1 MKYVWRIF
9 PYLCVDYKA
18 AQAWLERQ
26 GAEGLRL
33 AGVSCRY
40 LARFTR
46 EARPVHYFVDL
57 AADGGADYLQLCA
70 DAGWERVA
78 QVQGMDLFVSRPG
91 EDPVPIQ
98 SDPIMEERRFGR
110 KFVRSNLLGI
120 LGALAFLALVVAV
133 MAAMTADG
141 VGFDWA
147 ERLFLVNSNL
157 LVPPILLCG
166 LTVVVWET
174 ATILLYWRRSRR
186 TVAAG
191 QAMPAPSPFWSRFRG
206 DVNLAGAVLSALFFL
221 ALILELFGL
230 LAGQQRQLD
239 LDQAGREAYRAC
251 PVVMA
256 EDLGLPEGEQRRL
269 REIHSLLVP
278 EYADYFEL
286 THTGEGESCFV
297 DSIRYRC
304 RWEWTAELLYRLLR
318 WECEAEGVSALHR
331 GGTALLDAE
340 LGFDAACATAD
351 GSYVLLRQGDVV
363 ALVGCDGMDMT
374 APERLEMLWG
384 RLDLKEETT

>member
-18 AQAWLERQ
+18 AQAWLEKQ

-46 EARPVHYFVDL
+46 EEGPVHYFVDL

-133 MAAMTADG
+133 MAAMAAEGKLLLEG
-141 VGFDWA
+141 VKPGHLREVLRVLGRAGASISTGEEFIALEMNGRPAPLWVETRPYPGFPTDLQSPLMA
-147 ERLFLVNSNL
+147 
-157 LVPPILLCG
+157 LLC
-166 LTVVVWET
+166 
-174 ATILLYWRRSRR
+174 
-186 TVAAG
+186 
-191 QAMPAPSPFWSRFRG
+191 RG
-206 DVNLAGAVLSALFFL
+206 
-221 ALILELFGL
+221 
-230 LAGQQRQLD
+230 
-239 LDQAGREAYRAC
+239 
-251 PVVMA
+251 
-256 EDLGLPEGEQRRL
+256 
-269 REIHSLLVP
+269 
-278 EYADYFEL
+278 
-286 THTGEGESCFV
+286 
-297 DSIRYRC
+297 
-304 RWEWTAELLYRLLR
+304 
-318 WECEAEGVSALHR
+318 EGVSRIRETVFERRYETAGELNKLGASIRVRGDTALIDGKPRLKGGRAAARDLR
-331 GGTALLDAE
+331 GGAAL
-340 LGFDAACATAD
+340 
-351 GSYVLLRQGDVV
+351 VV
-363 ALVGCDGMDMT
+363 AGLESPAETVISDCFHI
-374 APERLEMLWG
+374 ERGYEDICRDLAAAGADIRWLE
-384 RLDLKEETT
+384 REAKEKRA